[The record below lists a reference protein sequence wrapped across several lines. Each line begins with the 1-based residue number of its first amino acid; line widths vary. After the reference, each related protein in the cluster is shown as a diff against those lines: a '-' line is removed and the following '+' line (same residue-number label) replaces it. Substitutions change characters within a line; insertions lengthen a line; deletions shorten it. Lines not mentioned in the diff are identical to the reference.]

1 MSDRIRIIAVK
12 KADMDKIDFREPI
25 YWLDTKYM
33 RISKYE
39 CRVDS
44 LDKRLNC
51 IINSGKK
58 IVEGER
64 IPCIVKPKTMYN
76 CLNDEKKHIESIKK
90 ELMKENCYK
99 GTIEN
104 FYNEVC
110 DTIKFI
116 EEIEDDEYLI
126 IRI

>member
-1 MSDRIRIIAVK
+1 
-12 KADMDKIDFREPI
+12 MDKIDFRKPI
-25 YWLDTKYM
+25 YWFDTKYM

-44 LDKRLNC
+44 LSKRLNC

-58 IVEGER
+58 IVEDER
-64 IPCIVKPKTMYN
+64 IPCIVKPETMCKY
-76 CLNDEKKHIESIKK
+76 LNDEKKHIENIKK
-90 ELMKENCYK
+90 ELMKEDCYK
-99 GTIEN
+99 GIIEN
-104 FYNEVC
+104 YYNEVC

-116 EEIEDDEYLI
+116 DELEDDEYLI